1 MKKAPD
7 SMENNIPII
16 KIQIHFSTEAMHAS
30 HLLSSSFIFPLFRAF
45 LLLLTEIIIQ
55 LC

>member
-30 HLLSSSFIFPLFRAF
+30 HLFSSSFIFPLFRAF